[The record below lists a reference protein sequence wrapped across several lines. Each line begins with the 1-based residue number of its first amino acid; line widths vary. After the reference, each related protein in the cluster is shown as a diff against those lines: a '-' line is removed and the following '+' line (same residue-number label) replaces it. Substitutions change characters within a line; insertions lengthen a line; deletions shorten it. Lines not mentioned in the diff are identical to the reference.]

1 MLARGV
7 ELATGG
13 EAGVVCYVEREAYPA
28 SVLAARMEEGIL
40 GEAPVWS
47 NLGTFDGRPWRGRVR
62 GIVAGIP
69 CQPFS
74 RAGKRQGIKDERWIW
89 SDARRIIGEVG
100 PEFIFVENTPDL
112 IVHGLPIIAGDLSDL
127 GYRVGWTTLPA
138 AEVGASQLR
147 ERVWILAVAD
157 ADGSKLRDEPGG
169 RTGAGGSCE
178 AELADDGEEMA
189 DPRGFRGGDRLHE
202 RGQEGPLEAVA
213 RIGGEDVAC
222 PDGERH
228 ERGLPAWRGWAGPSD
243 GSEEMACPDGNGP
256 QGKPVGTAPNV
267 DASRGHD
274 LDRCSGPKMACSCRL
289 RREGARE
296 HEQEAEEHG
305 PAEAPRGRRPSDS
318 DVPLA
323 DPGRKGLEGGE
334 GERSNPCEEQP
345 PSERDGGSMGYTQ
358 VDGGERLREGRPA
371 REGLEARGPGCDDGL
386 PYWPPGNPYG
396 RDGVVDQRALEQWG
410 RIPEHLHPAQSR
422 VRRVAHGH
430 AEGMDVDEETWSHRI
445 RAVGNSVVPSCAAVA
460 FLMLWDAMR
469 IEP

>member
-13 EAGVVCYVEREAYPA
+13 EAGVVCHVEREAYPA
-28 SVLAARMEEGIL
+28 AVLAARMEEGIL
-40 GEAPVWS
+40 AQAPIWS
-47 NLGTFDGRPWRGRVR
+47 DLGTFDGRPWRGRVR

-89 SDARRIIGEVG
+89 ADARRIIGEVG

-112 IVHGLPIIAGDLSDL
+112 VVHGLPILAGDLSDL
-127 GYRVGWTTLPA
+127 GYRVGWTTLSA
-138 AEVGASQLR
+138 AAVGASQLR

-157 ADGSKLRDEPGG
+157 PL
-169 RTGAGGSCE
+169 
-178 AELADDGEEMA
+178 L
-189 DPRGFRGGDRLHE
+189 RGFGRSDWLHE

-213 RIGGEDVAC
+213 RIGGEDVAG

-228 ERGLPAWRGWAGPSD
+228 ERGLPAWRGRAGPSD
-243 GSEEMACPDGNGP
+243 GSEE
-256 QGKPVGTAPNV
+256 
-267 DASRGHD
+267 
-274 LDRCSGPKMACSCRL
+274 MACSCRL

-296 HEQEAEEHG
+296 HGQEAEEHG
-305 PAEAPRGRRPSDS
+305 EAKAPGGRRPSDG
-318 DVPLA
+318 DGPLA

-334 GERSNPCEEQP
+334 GERGNPCEEQP
-345 PSERDGGSMGYTQ
+345 APERGGGSMGGAEG
-358 VDGGERLREGRPA
+358 DGGERMRPDGPA
-371 REGLEARGPGCDDGL
+371 REGLEARGPGCDDDL

-410 RIPEHLHPAQSR
+410 RIPEHLHPAEPR
-422 VRRVAHGH
+422 VRRVASGD
-430 AEGMDVDEETWSHRI
+430 AEGLDVDEETWSHRI
-445 RAVGNSVVPSCAAVA
+445 RAVGNSVVPACAAVA